1 MKSVIGKAKVKE
13 RILSGA
19 LIGIINGLFGGGGGM
34 IAVPVLSSVLGYT
47 QKEAH
52 ATAIAIIAPLCAV
65 SAIFYISGGFAHLPV
80 IIPAAI
86 GSTAGGIAGA
96 KLLGRLPALAV
107 RLAFIA
113 VMLAAGIRM
122 MI

>member
-1 MKSVIGKAKVKE
+1 MKALFGGGKVKE

-19 LIGIINGLFGGGGGM
+19 TIGIINGLFGGGGGM
-34 IAVPVLSSVLGYT
+34 IAVPVLSGVLGYG

-52 ATAIAIIAPLCAV
+52 ATAIAVIAPVCAV
-65 SAIFYISGGFAHLPV
+65 SAAFYIAGGFARAGLL
-80 IIPAAI
+80 IPASLGNA
-86 GSTAGGIAGA
+86 AGGIIGA

-107 RLAFIA
+107 RIVFIA

-122 MI
+122 MV